1 MLWDVTCAVLILV
14 RHLGAVYWVGWSQRQ
29 SCSPHVAPLIFK
41 TQNTAV
47 FDQTYHYGMMR
58 KYKYTFDF
66 GNKIGQVTGLFLLNS
81 VFPPHCCQNLAHDHC
96 DSLSNNMARGVQCAP

>member
-1 MLWDVTCAVLILV
+1 
-14 RHLGAVYWVGWSQRQ
+14 
-29 SCSPHVAPLIFK
+29 
-41 TQNTAV
+41 
-47 FDQTYHYGMMR
+47 MMR